1 MQLTDYIP
9 TINTLRN
16 VIDIA
21 LVFIIVY
28 VVLKLLRG
36 TRAVPTVV
44 GMVILAL
51 LYWLAVAQEL
61 STLEFVLRYA
71 VGFIG
76 IAIIVLFQ
84 SEIRQAL
91 IYFANRLRFPIL
103 KRQRG
108 QFGGS
113 VYDEIV
119 LAVTTLASEKTGALI
134 VIERNIGLRNFI
146 DAGVQL
152 DARLSYDLLV
162 TIFNPSTP
170 LHDGAVV
177 IQNERLAAAS
187 VFLPL
192 TKNPEISREL
202 GTRHRAA
209 IGITEG
215 SDAISLVVSEET
227 GLITYVEAGEVRR
240 NIETTQ
246 LRKLLLDAMEI
257 PLIEPPR
264 NAQSDEGGG
273 DRELRIENGELRM
286 ENCKAKISPPASPS
300 NLDSSLMSSEGK
312 HRIAQLA
319 MLHDVPSQL
328 DPVLLILNSQFS
340 ILN

>member
-1 MQLTDYIP
+1 MKFIDYISSMS
-9 TINTLRN
+9 TLRN
-16 VIDIA
+16 LLDIA

-36 TRAVPTVV
+36 TRAVPTMV
-44 GMVILAL
+44 GIVLIAL
-51 LYWLAVAQEL
+51 LYWLAVAQDL
-61 STLEFVLRYA
+61 ATLEFVLRSAVFY
-71 VGFIG
+71 VGF
-76 IAIIVLFQ
+76 AIIVLFQ

-103 KRQRG
+103 KRQRA

-113 VYDEIV
+113 IFDEIV
-119 LAVTTLASEKTGALI
+119 LAVTTLSTEKTGALI
-134 VIERNIGLRNFI
+134 VIERNVGLRNFV

-152 DARLSYDLLV
+152 DAAISYDLLV

-177 IQNERLAAAS
+177 IQNERIAAAS

-192 TKNPEISREL
+192 TKNPEISRDL

-215 SDAISLVVSEET
+215 TDSIAIVVSEET
-227 GLITYVEAGEVRR
+227 GLITYVEGGNVRR
-240 NIETTQ
+240 NLDTNA

-257 PLIEPPR
+257 PIVIQKREPT
-264 NAQSDEGGG
+264 
-273 DRELRIENGELRM
+273 
-286 ENCKAKISPPASPS
+286 KT
-300 NLDSSLMSSEGK
+300 MSETESEITIG
-312 HRIAQLA
+312 
-319 MLHDVPSQL
+319 
-328 DPVLLILNSQFS
+328 
-340 ILN
+340 

>member
-1 MQLTDYIP
+1 MESEISNLESGIWNKTLDFTDYYP
-9 TINTLRN
+9 TINTVRN
-16 VIDIA
+16 VLDIA

-36 TRAVPTVV
+36 TRAMPTVV
-44 GMVILAL
+44 GIVLLAL
-51 LYWLAVAQEL
+51 LYWLAVAQDL
-61 STLEFVLRYA
+61 ATLEFVLRSAVLY
-71 VGFIG
+71 VGF
-76 IAIIVLFQ
+76 AIIVLFQ

-91 IYFANRLRFPIL
+91 MFFANRLRFPIL

-146 DAGVQL
+146 DAGVQI
-152 DARLSYDLLV
+152 DANVSYDLLV
-162 TIFNPSTP
+162 TLFNPATP
-170 LHDGAVV
+170 LHDGAVI
-177 IQNERLAAAS
+177 IQNERIAAAS

-192 TKNPEISREL
+192 TKNPGISRDL

-209 IGITEG
+209 IGVTEG

-240 NIETTQ
+240 NVDTNQ
-246 LRKLLLDAMEI
+246 VRKLLLDAMEI
-257 PLIEPPR
+257 PLV
-264 NAQSDEGGG
+264 QKK
-273 DRELRIENGELRM
+273 REQTKTMKEADTEITIG
-286 ENCKAKISPPASPS
+286 
-300 NLDSSLMSSEGK
+300 
-312 HRIAQLA
+312 
-319 MLHDVPSQL
+319 
-328 DPVLLILNSQFS
+328 
-340 ILN
+340 

>member
-1 MQLTDYIP
+1 MQFSDYI
-9 TINTLRN
+9 TTLGTLRN
-16 VIDIA
+16 VLDIV

-51 LYWLAVAQEL
+51 LYWFAAAQEL
-61 STLEFVLRYA
+61 WTLEFVLRYA
-71 VGFIG
+71 VAFIG

-91 IYFANRLRFPIL
+91 IFFANRLRFPIL

-152 DARLSYDLLV
+152 DARISYDLLV

-170 LHDGAVV
+170 LHDGAVIV
-177 IQNERLAAAS
+177 QNERIAAAS

-227 GLITYVEAGEVRR
+227 GLITFVDAGVVRR
-240 NIETTQ
+240 NIDTTQ
-246 LRKLLLDAMEI
+246 LRKLLLDALEM
-257 PLIEPPR
+257 PLIESR
-264 NAQSDEGGG
+264 RDLADT
-273 DRELRIENGELRM
+273 IK
-286 ENCKAKISPPASPS
+286 KADNEIPIS
-300 NLDSSLMSSEGK
+300 
-312 HRIAQLA
+312 
-319 MLHDVPSQL
+319 
-328 DPVLLILNSQFS
+328 
-340 ILN
+340 

>member
-1 MQLTDYIP
+1 MMQITDYIP
-9 TINTLRN
+9 MMSSLRS
-16 VIDIA
+16 VVDIA

-44 GMVILAL
+44 GMVLLGL
-51 LYWLAVAQEL
+51 LYWLAVAQDL
-61 STLEFVLRYA
+61 WTLEFVLRYA
-71 VGFIG
+71 VAFIG

-91 IYFANRLRFPIL
+91 IYFGNRLRMPIL
-103 KRQRG
+103 RRPRG

-119 LAVTTLASEKTGALI
+119 LAVTTLSSEKTGALI
-134 VIERNIGLRNFI
+134 VIEKNIGLRNFI

-152 DARLSYDLLV
+152 DAAISYDLMV

-170 LHDGAVV
+170 LHDGAV
-177 IQNERLAAAS
+177 IIRNERIAAAS

-192 TKNPEISREL
+192 TKNPGVSREM

-215 SDAISLVVSEET
+215 TDAISLVVSEET
-227 GLITYVEAGEVRR
+227 GLITFVENGEVRR
-240 NIETTQ
+240 NIDTTQ
-246 LRKLLLDAMEI
+246 LRSMMLKAMEM
-257 PLIEPPR
+257 PMIEKKR
-264 NAQSDEGGG
+264 DT
-273 DRELRIENGELRM
+273 
-286 ENCKAKISPPASPS
+286 AKPMKEAETEITI
-300 NLDSSLMSSEGK
+300 G
-312 HRIAQLA
+312 
-319 MLHDVPSQL
+319 
-328 DPVLLILNSQFS
+328 
-340 ILN
+340 

>member
-1 MQLTDYIP
+1 MSFYDYLP

-16 VIDIA
+16 VLDIA

-51 LYWLAVAQEL
+51 LYWLALSQEL

-71 VGFIG
+71 VVYLG

-134 VIERNIGLRNFI
+134 VIERNVGLRNFI
-146 DAGVQL
+146 DTGVQL
-152 DARLSYDLLV
+152 DAKLSYDLLV
-162 TIFNPSTP
+162 TIFNPATP
-170 LHDGAVV
+170 LHDGAVI
-177 IQNERLAAAS
+177 IQSERLAAAS

-192 TKNPEISREL
+192 TKNPSVSREM

-215 SDAISLVVSEET
+215 TDAISIVASEET
-227 GLITYVEAGEVRR
+227 GLVTFVSGGNAIR
-240 NIETTQ
+240 NIDTAT

-257 PLIEPPR
+257 PLVE
-264 NAQSDEGGG
+264 QK
-273 DRELRIENGELRM
+273 RER
-286 ENCKAKISPPASPS
+286 AKS
-300 NLDSSLMSSEGK
+300 MTEHESEITIG
-312 HRIAQLA
+312 
-319 MLHDVPSQL
+319 
-328 DPVLLILNSQFS
+328 
-340 ILN
+340 

>member
-1 MQLTDYIP
+1 MRFTDLLP

-21 LVFIIVY
+21 LVFVIVY

-51 LYWLAVAQEL
+51 LYWLAVVQEL

-103 KRQRG
+103 KKQRG

-152 DARLSYDLLV
+152 DAHISYDLLV
-162 TIFNPSTP
+162 TIFNPATP

-192 TKNPEISREL
+192 TKNPEVSREL

-215 SDAISLVVSEET
+215 TDAISLVVSEET

-240 NIETTQ
+240 NIDPPT
-246 LRKLLLDAMEI
+246 LRKLLLDALEI
-257 PLIEPPR
+257 PLIESR
-264 NAQSDEGGG
+264 KNFATDNTESTE
-273 DRELRIENGELRM
+273 I
-286 ENCKAKISPPASPS
+286 I
-300 NLDSSLMSSEGK
+300 
-312 HRIAQLA
+312 
-319 MLHDVPSQL
+319 
-328 DPVLLILNSQFS
+328 
-340 ILN
+340 

>member
-1 MQLTDYIP
+1 MQLTDYIS
-9 TINTLRN
+9 INALRN

-21 LVFIIVY
+21 LVFILVY

-44 GMVILAL
+44 GLILLGL
-51 LYWLAVAQEL
+51 LYWISIEQDLA
-61 STLEFVLRYA
+61 TLEFVLRYA
-71 VGFIG
+71 VVYVGF
-76 IAIIVLFQ
+76 AIIVLFQ

-91 IYFANRLRFPIL
+91 IFFANRLRFPIL
-103 KRQRG
+103 KKQRG

-134 VIERNIGLRNFI
+134 VVERKVGLRNFI

-152 DARLSYDLLV
+152 DARISYDLLV
-162 TIFNPSTP
+162 SIFNPSTP
-170 LHDGAVV
+170 LHDGAII
-177 IQNERLAAAS
+177 IQNERVAAAS

-192 TKNPEISREL
+192 TKNPSISRDL

-227 GLITYVEAGEVRR
+227 GLVTYVEAGEIRR
-240 NIETTQ
+240 NLDTTQ
-246 LRKLLLDAMEI
+246 LRKLLLDAMQVPLVQTKREQTKTMKEAETEI
-257 PLIEPPR
+257 TI
-264 NAQSDEGGG
+264 G
-273 DRELRIENGELRM
+273 
-286 ENCKAKISPPASPS
+286 
-300 NLDSSLMSSEGK
+300 
-312 HRIAQLA
+312 
-319 MLHDVPSQL
+319 
-328 DPVLLILNSQFS
+328 
-340 ILN
+340 

>member
-1 MQLTDYIP
+1 MDLSAYIP
-9 TINTLRN
+9 TYLTPRN

-21 LVFIIVY
+21 LVFVIVY

-44 GMVILAL
+44 GMLFVGV
-51 LYWLAVAQEL
+51 LYWVAAVYEF

-152 DARLSYDLLV
+152 DAQVSYDLLV

-177 IQNERLAAAS
+177 IQNERIAAAS

-192 TKNPEISREL
+192 TKNPEVSREL

-227 GLITYVEAGEVRR
+227 GLITYVDAGVVHR
-240 NIETTQ
+240 NLDTTQ
-246 LRKLLLDAMEI
+246 LRKLLLDALEI
-257 PLIEPPR
+257 PLLETR
-264 NAQSDEGGG
+264 
-273 DRELRIENGELRM
+273 RETA
-286 ENCKAKISPPASPS
+286 KAIKEVETDITVS
-300 NLDSSLMSSEGK
+300 
-312 HRIAQLA
+312 
-319 MLHDVPSQL
+319 
-328 DPVLLILNSQFS
+328 
-340 ILN
+340 

>member
-1 MQLTDYIP
+1 MQLDNYIP
-9 TINTLRN
+9 TISSLRN
-16 VIDIA
+16 VLDIT

-28 VVLKLLRG
+28 VVLKLFRG
-36 TRAVPTVV
+36 TRAVPTLV
-44 GMVILAL
+44 GIVILSL
-51 LYWLAVAQEL
+51 LYWISITQEL
-61 STLEFVLRYA
+61 ATLEFVLRYA

-91 IYFANRLRFPIL
+91 MYFANRFRFPIL

-113 VYDEIV
+113 VFDEIV
-119 LAVTTLASEKTGALI
+119 LAVTTLATEKTGALI
-134 VIERNIGLRNFI
+134 VIERNVGLRNFI
-146 DAGVQL
+146 DAGVQI
-152 DARLSYDLLV
+152 DARISYDLLV
-162 TIFNPSTP
+162 SIFHPETP

-177 IQNERLAAAS
+177 IQNERIAAAS

-192 TKNPEISREL
+192 TKNPEVSREL

-227 GLITYVEAGEVRR
+227 GLITYVEAGQVRR

-246 LRKLLLDAMEI
+246 LRKLLLDALDI
-257 PLIEPPR
+257 PMVESRRESPKSM
-264 NAQSDEGGG
+264 AEVESDATIG
-273 DRELRIENGELRM
+273 
-286 ENCKAKISPPASPS
+286 
-300 NLDSSLMSSEGK
+300 
-312 HRIAQLA
+312 
-319 MLHDVPSQL
+319 
-328 DPVLLILNSQFS
+328 
-340 ILN
+340 

>member
-1 MQLTDYIP
+1 MQITNYIP
-9 TINTLRN
+9 TINTFRN
-16 VIDIA
+16 VLDIV

-51 LYWLAVAQEL
+51 LYWFAVAQDL

-91 IYFANRLRFPIL
+91 IYFANRFRFPIL
-103 KRQRG
+103 RRQRG

-152 DARLSYDLLV
+152 DAHISYDLLV

-170 LHDGAVV
+170 LHDGAVIV
-177 IQNERLAAAS
+177 QNERIAAAS

-227 GLITYVEAGEVRR
+227 GAITYVESGQIRR
-240 NIETTQ
+240 NLDTTV
-246 LRKLLLDAMEI
+246 LRRLLLEAMEI
-257 PLIEPPR
+257 PMVEPR
-264 NAQSDEGGG
+264 
-273 DRELRIENGELRM
+273 REM
-286 ENCKAKISPPASPS
+286 PKAMKEA
-300 NLDSSLMSSEGK
+300 ET
-312 HRIAQLA
+312 
-319 MLHDVPSQL
+319 DVTG
-328 DPVLLILNSQFS
+328 
-340 ILN
+340 

>member
-1 MQLTDYIP
+1 MQLNDLIP
-9 TINTLRN
+9 TFSTLRN

-21 LVFIIVY
+21 LVFVIVY

-36 TRAVPTVV
+36 TRAVPTVI
-44 GMVILAL
+44 GLVILAV
-51 LYWLAVAQEL
+51 LYWVAAAQEL

-71 VGFIG
+71 VVYIGF
-76 IAIIVLFQ
+76 AIIVLFQ

-103 KRQRG
+103 RKQRG
-108 QFGGS
+108 QFGRS

-119 LAVTTLASEKTGALI
+119 LAVTTLSSEKIGALI
-134 VIERNIGLRNFI
+134 VIERNVGLRNFI

-152 DARLSYDLLV
+152 DAHVSYDLLV

-170 LHDGAVV
+170 LHDGAVI

-209 IGITEG
+209 IGISEG

-227 GLITYVEAGEVRR
+227 GLITYVESGEVRR
-240 NIETTQ
+240 NLDTTQ

-257 PLIEPPR
+257 PLIESR
-264 NAQSDEGGG
+264 
-273 DRELRIENGELRM
+273 REPV
-286 ENCKAKISPPASPS
+286 K
-300 NLDSSLMSSEGK
+300 
-312 HRIAQLA
+312 LA
-319 MLHDVPSQL
+319 EAETDITVG
-328 DPVLLILNSQFS
+328 
-340 ILN
+340 

>member
-1 MQLTDYIP
+1 MQWTEYIP
-9 TINTLRN
+9 TLTTLRN
-16 VIDIA
+16 VIDIT

-44 GMVILAL
+44 GILILAL
-51 LYWLAVAQEL
+51 LYWFAASQEL
-61 STLEFVLRYA
+61 ATLEFVLRYA

-91 IYFANRLRFPIL
+91 IYFANRFRFPIL
-103 KRQRG
+103 KKQRG

-119 LAVTTLASEKTGALI
+119 LAITTLASEKIGALI
-134 VIERNIGLRNFI
+134 VIQRNIGLRNFI
-146 DAGVQL
+146 DAGVQI

-170 LHDGAVV
+170 LHDGAVI

-227 GLITYVEAGEVRR
+227 GLITFVEAGEVRR
-240 NIETTQ
+240 NIDTNQ
-246 LRKLLLDAMEI
+246 LRKLLLDALDI
-257 PLIEPPR
+257 PMIDPR
-264 NAQSDEGGG
+264 PKG
-273 DRELRIENGELRM
+273 
-286 ENCKAKISPPASPS
+286 AKPMKEAETDVTIS
-300 NLDSSLMSSEGK
+300 
-312 HRIAQLA
+312 
-319 MLHDVPSQL
+319 
-328 DPVLLILNSQFS
+328 
-340 ILN
+340 

>member
-1 MQLTDYIP
+1 VIGFTDYIP

-16 VIDIA
+16 VLDIA

-51 LYWLAVAQEL
+51 LYWFAVAQEL

-91 IYFANRLRFPIL
+91 IFFANRLRFPIL

-134 VIERNIGLRNFI
+134 VIERNIGLRNFV
-146 DAGVQL
+146 DTGVQL
-152 DARLSYDLLV
+152 DAHISYDLLV
-162 TIFNPSTP
+162 TIFNPSTS
-170 LHDGAVV
+170 LHDGAVI

-215 SDAISLVVSEET
+215 SDAISIVVSEET
-227 GLITYVEAGEVRR
+227 GLITYVEAGDVRR
-240 NIETTQ
+240 NIDTNK
-246 LRKLLLDAMEI
+246 LRKLLLDALEI
-257 PLIEPPR
+257 PLIESR
-264 NAQSDEGGG
+264 RDQNFTA
-273 DRELRIENGELRM
+273 ENPEST
-286 ENCKAKISPPASPS
+286 EI
-300 NLDSSLMSSEGK
+300 
-312 HRIAQLA
+312 
-319 MLHDVPSQL
+319 V
-328 DPVLLILNSQFS
+328 
-340 ILN
+340 